1 MYDLFNYIIIENKSG
16 DRMLNS
22 KISVNMIAAG
32 LVALVLTAA
41 CTPSKPPQQFTLRI
55 GLFPVLDTLP
65 YYVMKE
71 QGFAKKNG
79 IQFVEITYPGGA
91 AVIEA
96 MAAGKVDVG
105 ISIGSVPVL
114 SAAERGMIPDTI
126 IPVAANDFA
135 DPEHPGMAVL
145 ASKSVTGW
153 RELAGQQIAVN
164 AKNSITAAALIGR
177 LKLEGVH
184 NYTIVEIDFP
194 NMGLAVAGGN
204 IVAAGLME
212 PYLTQSLLRGDG
224 KLLGWIIGGSP
235 FEQFEYT
242 MVVFSADFYRSQPQA
257 VRAFLRAYLQALQWT
272 NQNPDESRLILARAL
287 NLSPEVTQKMK
298 LLRFSPDGRNDPTLL
313 TGMQSLLIDIGMLK
327 KRIPANKLYDE
338 TLLNEVHAEKR

>member
-1 MYDLFNYIIIENKSG
+1 MSK
-16 DRMLNS
+16 S
-22 KISVNMIAAG
+22 KIPFNMIAAG

-41 CTPSKPPQQFTLRI
+41 CTPSKSQQQFTLRI

-71 QGFAKKNG
+71 RGFAKKNG
-79 IQFVEITYPGGA
+79 IQFVETTYPGGA

-145 ASKSVTGW
+145 AAKSVTGW
-153 RELAGQQIAVN
+153 RDLEAQQIAVN
-164 AKNSITAAALIGR
+164 ARNSITAAALIGR
-177 LKLEGVH
+177 LKLEGIH

-194 NMGLAVAGGN
+194 NMGLAVVGGN
-204 IVAAGLME
+204 VAAAGLME

-224 KLLGWIIGGSP
+224 KLLGWIIGGPP
-235 FEQFEYT
+235 FKQFEYT
-242 MVVFSADFYRSQPQA
+242 MVVFSTGFYRNQPQA
-257 VRAFLRAYLQALQWT
+257 VKAFLRAYLQALRWT
-272 NQNPDESRLILARAL
+272 NQNQDEARLILARTL
-287 NLSPEVTQKMK
+287 NLSPEVTQKIK
-298 LLRFSPDGRNDPTLL
+298 LLRLSSDGHNESALL
-313 TGMQSLLIDIGMLK
+313 ESMQPLLIDIGMLK
-327 KRIPANKLYDE
+327 ERIPANKLYDE
-338 TLLNEVHAEKR
+338 TLLNEVLAEKR